1 MIWPHWLALSDENNT
16 WTALIWMMTLIR
28 ASYSFIAELHL
39 ATLTQVLNWIDHWTG
54 LSWIMKLLP
63 FVELPIAKWNS
74 FQRWISPCFWSE
86 LNDHWIKLSLIIH
99 CLLELIYRCFTIRS
113 SWVSII
119 ESATLIFIPV
129 KLLWSNLYFM
139 KCYRRKGD
147 YNDLKGQN
155 PIQSQHPEND
165 CNTVV
170 CRRAWTRL
178 RLRHNKIYA

>member
-1 MIWPHWLALSDENNT
+1 MQIKMIDYRFNNLVPWLNLVSPNVFFCLFVLFLLDGVWACIILLRRIWKPFSNLLIWPHWLALSDENNT

-99 CLLELIYRCFTIRS
+99 LSFRADLQ
-113 SWVSII
+113 V
-119 ESATLIFIPV
+119 
-129 KLLWSNLYFM
+129 LY
-139 KCYRRKGD
+139 
-147 YNDLKGQN
+147 N
-155 PIQSQHPEND
+155 
-165 CNTVV
+165 
-170 CRRAWTRL
+170 
-178 RLRHNKIYA
+178 